1 MGKEYINKKYWEQR
15 YENGE
20 TGWDTG
26 KVSPPLKAYID
37 QITNKDLRIL
47 VPGCGSAY
55 EAEYLYD
62 NGFHNVT
69 VIDVVRSILDEFIDR
84 CSEFPPGNVILGDF
98 FTHEGQY
105 DLILEQTFFS
115 SIPTELR
122 AVYAEQAN
130 NLLVKNGKIAGVL
143 FDFESDV
150 GPPYGGSIKEYEKYF
165 NHMFNVKTLEAC
177 HNSNESWRDLELF
190 IILEKRTNL

>member
-1 MGKEYINKKYWEQR
+1 MNNAGNSKTYWAQR

-47 VPGCGSAY
+47 IPGCGSAY
-55 EAEYLYD
+55 EAEYLHD
-62 NGFHNVT
+62 NGFYNVA
-69 VIDVVRSILDEFIDR
+69 VIDVVEIILDKFIKR
-84 CSEFPPGNVILGDF
+84 CPGFPVDHVILGDF

-115 SIPTELR
+115 SISPKLR
-122 AVYAEQAN
+122 AVYAEKVS
-130 NLLVKNGKIAGVL
+130 NLLVNNGKMVGVL

-150 GPPYGGSIKEYEKYF
+150 GPPYGSSTQEYEKIF
-165 NHMFNVKTLEAC
+165 NHLFYVRTLEAC
-177 HNSNESWRDLELF
+177 HNSNESWRDLEVF
-190 IILEKRTNL
+190 IILDKK